1 MQDGFDSSAWVIE
14 DIVFL
19 PSVILLQ
26 NQFGYIVQCTT
37 LRTGSDRPENGLFF
51 RPRPV
56 RIADFLPPGR
66 TFLCRE

>member
-1 MQDGFDSSAWVIE
+1 MQDGFESSALVIE

-37 LRTGSDRPENGLFF
+37 LRTRSDCPENGLFF

-56 RIADFLPPGR
+56 RIADFLPTEPW
-66 TFLCRE
+66 TFL

>member
-37 LRTGSDRPENGLFF
+37 LRT
-51 RPRPV
+51 V
-56 RIADFLPPGR
+56 FLPPGHFYVENKEKKVIGVPL
-66 TFLCRE
+66 TYQGPKPY